1 MVNDIGYKKKNNS
14 LSKQTYLP
22 ICKIFKD
29 IFLSG
34 TNSCKWLLS
43 DGRYKG
49 DQEWQPYGCM
59 LHRYTKIDTR
69 KCLRYLAFYGTKTH
83 FIFVGDKRIQDLY
96 MTFVNHLKQEEEVM
110 LIPLQDV
117 TKNLTHIDNKLKLKV
132 EFFGISFVSKLMVDK
147 FR

>member
-1 MVNDIGYKKKNNS
+1 
-14 LSKQTYLP
+14 
-22 ICKIFKD
+22 
-29 IFLSG
+29 
-34 TNSCKWLLS
+34 
-43 DGRYKG
+43 
-49 DQEWQPYGCM
+49 
-59 LHRYTKIDTR
+59 
-69 KCLRYLAFYGTKTH
+69 
-83 FIFVGDKRIQDLY
+83 

>member
-1 MVNDIGYKKKNNS
+1 MIGYKKKNNS

-59 LHRYTKIDTR
+59 LHRYTKM
-69 KCLRYLAFYGTKTH
+69 Y
-83 FIFVGDKRIQDLY
+83 
-96 MTFVNHLKQEEEVM
+96 
-110 LIPLQDV
+110 DV
-117 TKNLTHIDNKLKLKV
+117 T
-132 EFFGISFVSKLMVDK
+132 FISSKLLFMIINFSVIQENVYVT
-147 FR
+147 